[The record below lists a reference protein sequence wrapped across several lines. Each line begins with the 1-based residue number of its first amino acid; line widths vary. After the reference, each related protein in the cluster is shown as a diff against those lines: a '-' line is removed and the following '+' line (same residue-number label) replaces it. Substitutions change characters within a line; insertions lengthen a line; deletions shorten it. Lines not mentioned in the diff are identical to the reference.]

1 MTNKQLK
8 KTLDN
13 LNIKIFDMLRFLDPS
28 DTGKYMKF
36 LVKEFRKRHKELG
49 YTNYSPVFNEDNY
62 LDSIRK
68 KCKNELE
75 DRVVEYLIDIMSTN
89 NITNLQVFHDL
100 LERNKIK
107 ERDIQKYESFEEIE
121 TAIVKYEE
129 NNHEDNIHEYTD
141 IYKDDRWYIVK
152 PLSYYSSKI
161 YGASTKWC
169 TSSRETPKQFYEY
182 SKNGILLYI
191 MDRSTNKKWAVHWT
205 IFNGEKEEMSWWDDE
220 DRRVDSIQVDIPF
233 GIMNEVKNHLY
244 QEKEANLKYF
254 SEKSLI
260 NLKKTLKLYKESNE
274 YRQFENLLQDVHG
287 DNFDLETGGTR
298 IGEQYTGT
306 TSTPP
311 ITFDVDE
318 HINKTLEYSYTL
330 KAIDKGGIPQ

>member
-1 MTNKQLK
+1 MRYKMKDSVLYYPYKFHIFQHKITVDKKNSVDKIKQMTNKQLK

-107 ERDIQKYESFEEIE
+107 ERDMI
-121 TAIVKYEE
+121 
-129 NNHEDNIHEYTD
+129 
-141 IYKDDRWYIVK
+141 
-152 PLSYYSSKI
+152 
-161 YGASTKWC
+161 
-169 TSSRETPKQFYEY
+169 SSRR
-182 SKNGILLYI
+182 
-191 MDRSTNKKWAVHWT
+191 RS
-205 IFNGEKEEMSWWDDE
+205 S
-220 DRRVDSIQVDIPF
+220 
-233 GIMNEVKNHLY
+233 
-244 QEKEANLKYF
+244 
-254 SEKSLI
+254 
-260 NLKKTLKLYKESNE
+260 
-274 YRQFENLLQDVHG
+274 
-287 DNFDLETGGTR
+287 
-298 IGEQYTGT
+298 
-306 TSTPP
+306 
-311 ITFDVDE
+311 
-318 HINKTLEYSYTL
+318 
-330 KAIDKGGIPQ
+330 